1 MTEER
6 RVVTVLFA
14 DVVESTALGEHL
26 DAEEVRS
33 LLSRYFA
40 VAQQVLTEYGGTL
53 EKFIGDAVVGVFGIP
68 QAHGDDPRRAI
79 EASLVLRDRLRADQ
93 QLDGLE
99 LRFGLAT
106 GEVVT
111 TRGGGADFFIGDA
124 VNVAARLQQAASAWQ
139 ILAGE
144 RTVRSYVGLFEVGP
158 LLRLEVKGKA
168 GPVPAYEIR
177 GRAGDRRQTRRGR
190 LEFRGRQDEL
200 DELQVFARRAFRER
214 RPAVAS
220 VIAPAGTGKSR
231 LVEEF
236 ISRQVP
242 QFAVPPRVATAQ
254 CLPYGKMLT
263 YWPLRQM
270 LFEITGIAEDASST
284 EVRAAIA
291 EWVGDQR
298 TADLLALSI
307 GAGEGDAP
315 DRMAV
320 FAAWRTAIERA
331 SREQPLIL
339 LFEDLHWSSESLLDL
354 VEFVMQPRGDAPVL
368 IVALARPELI
378 DRRPGWGGGRR
389 NFLNL
394 FLEPLGEAE
403 IRSMVTDLLAERRD
417 GRVEQIVA
425 QAEGNPFYAE
435 ELVRSVLEHGADA
448 GLPDSVQATVL
459 ARIDL
464 LPETERRVI
473 QLGSIFGRSFRI
485 AGIEALA
492 PQIEG
497 VGEACEHLLSAD
509 LVRPSSDDVL
519 EFRHILIREVAY
531 QTLTRAER
539 ARLHAAAAQWIA
551 SRAAGREDAVA
562 EIVALHFRE
571 SLAMLGR
578 QPDARLNEAAIK
590 QEAVVWLRR
599 AGDVAAAAG
608 ATLEASRH
616 IRAAVDLA
624 ATEQLPELYE
634 RLGDIEQLRTGSVE
648 AYRRALELS
657 RSLGRPPDQ
666 QLRVLAGLLLCV
678 QRWWEGVGRMDRPE
692 LEILRE
698 EGHRLA
704 EVVTDRR
711 ALAKFFAADAFYPWH
726 MTRQGLD
733 FPADAVELAEAS
745 ARRAVE
751 LAELEGDVNA
761 WSAALDALASSAVE
775 RADWH
780 AELKASRRRLTR
792 QADLNQAERR
802 DAYHMVFDSAM
813 SLGDLSQAER
823 ALAEA
828 MALDWSPQ
836 SPEAVAIYTDRLC
849 VLTLLGRWDEALG
862 LADRAAK
869 QWLQTHGGSGPASYG
884 FICAYELALARR
896 ATNLAELLRET
907 LQQIS
912 GELISGPYL
921 RAVADRDW
929 EEIERLMLTRY
940 AFGQGGEG
948 KIERPLATII
958 DRRIP
963 IRRETIDALLERSI
977 RRRQPLLEAQARR
990 AAGQFERA
998 IEIWEAAGAVP
1009 YAARARIELARSQG
1023 RDPDVADVAALRTLQ
1038 DLEYLEIHGLGAEAG

>member
-26 DAEEVRS
+26 DAEEVRA
-33 LLSRYFA
+33 LLSRYFEA
-40 VAQQVLTEYGGTL
+40 SRQVLTSYGGTL

-79 EASLVLRDRLRADQ
+79 EASLELRDQLRADQ

-99 LRFGLAT
+99 IRFGLAT

-124 VNVAARLQQAASAWQ
+124 VNVASRLQEAADAWQ

-144 RTVRSYVGLFEVGP
+144 RTVRSSGGVFEVGP

-168 GPVPAYEIR
+168 GPVAAYEIR
-177 GRAGDRRQTRRGR
+177 GRADARRQGRHGR
-190 LEFRGRQDEL
+190 LPFRGREDEL
-200 DELQVFARRAFRER
+200 EELQVFTRRAFRER

-236 ISRQVP
+236 VSRQVP
-242 QFAVPPRVATAQ
+242 QFPNPPRVAIAQ
-254 CLPYGKMLT
+254 CLPYGRMLT

-270 LFEITGIAEDASST
+270 LFEIIGIADDASTT
-284 EVRAAIA
+284 EIRAAIA
-291 EWVGDQR
+291 EWVADQR

-320 FAAWRTAIERA
+320 FAAWRAAIEIA

-354 VEFVMQPRGDAPVL
+354 VESVMQPRGDAPVL
-368 IVALARPELI
+368 ILALARPELI

-394 FLEPLGEAE
+394 FLEPLAEAE
-403 IRSMVTDLLAERRD
+403 IRSLVTDLLGERRD

-435 ELVRSVLEHGADA
+435 ELVRSVLEHGADS

-473 QLGSIFGRSFRI
+473 QLGSIFGRSFRA

-492 PQIEG
+492 PHLEHVSEAIEN
-497 VGEACEHLLSAD
+497 LLLAD
-509 LVRPSSDDVL
+509 LVRPGIDDGL

-539 ARLHAAAAQWIA
+539 ARLHAAAARWIA
-551 SRAAGREDAVA
+551 SRAAGREEAVA

-578 QPDARLNEAAIK
+578 QPDARFNESEVK
-590 QEAVVWLRR
+590 REAVVWLAR
-599 AGDVAAAAG
+599 AGDVATAAG

-616 IRAAVDLA
+616 IMAAIDLA
-624 ATEQLPELYE
+624 STEQLPELYE

-657 RSLGRPPDQ
+657 RELGRPPEQ

-692 LEILRE
+692 LEAIRE

-726 MTRQGLD
+726 MTRQGLEL
-733 FPADAVELAEAS
+733 PAGALEIAEAS

-751 LAELEGDVNA
+751 LAEQVDDVNA
-761 WSAALDALASSAVE
+761 WSAALDAVASAAVE

-780 AELKASRRRLTR
+780 AELEASRRRLTR
-792 QADLNQAERR
+792 QAELNQAERR
-802 DAYHMVFDSAM
+802 DAYHMVFDSAL
-813 SLGDLSQAER
+813 SLGDLVEAER

-828 MALDWSPQ
+828 MATDWSPQ
-836 SPEAVAIYTDRLC
+836 SPEAVAIYTDRVC
-849 VLTLLGRWDEALG
+849 VLTLLGRWDEALE
-862 LADRAAK
+862 LADRAVK
-869 QWLQTHGGSGPASYG
+869 QWLQTHGGTGPASYG
-884 FICAYELALARR
+884 FVCAYELALARR
-896 ATNLAELLRET
+896 ANDLAELLRET
-907 LQQIS
+907 LHQIS
-912 GELISGPYL
+912 NDLRSGPYL
-921 RAVADRDW
+921 TAIADRDW
-929 EEIERLMLTRY
+929 EKIERLMVTPF
-940 AFGQGGEG
+940 AFGQGGET
-948 KIERPLATII
+948 KIERPLSTFV
-958 DRRIP
+958 DRHIP
-963 IRRETIDALLERSI
+963 IRRGTIDALLERAL
-977 RRRQPLLEAQARR
+977 RRHQPMLEAQVRR

-998 IEIWEAAGAVP
+998 LEIWEPAGAVP
-1009 YAARARIELARSQG
+1009 YAARARIELALSQG
-1023 RDPDVADVAALRTLQ
+1023 RDPDSADISTLRKLQ
-1038 DLEYLEIHGLGAEAG
+1038 DLEYLEIHGLGVEG